1 MIKKILIG
9 LIALLVVLA
18 VIGLILPR
26 HVPVKR
32 SVTINRPASLVYAT
46 VNSFVL
52 FPKWSP
58 WQDLD
63 PNMSQSTEGPRDG
76 VGAKLIWKGND
87 KVGSGTQL
95 ITASTAD
102 QAVASDL
109 NFGDMGTAK
118 SLVTLA
124 ADGNMT
130 RATWTVEVDMGA
142 NPIGHY
148 FGLTMDGMLGKD
160 FASGLSK
167 LKNLV
172 ESMPNTD
179 IAGFSAEPVQLTA
192 APILVVTETA
202 PLEGIAK
209 AYGDGFAQIAKFM
222 AKNKLHQA
230 GAPFG
235 IDDEMTPSSYKF
247 DAGIPVDRGDVV
259 SADGVRVVQSYG
271 GKALK
276 ATHVGA
282 YDGLSKTH
290 DQLLAYIAVHGY
302 TPKGPIFSSFV
313 DDPGNTPVEKL
324 RTEMYA
330 PISDQ

>member
-1 MIKKILIG
+1 MLKKIFIG

-18 VIGLILPR
+18 VIGVILPR
-26 HVPVKR
+26 HVMVKR
-32 SVTINRPASLVYAT
+32 FVTINRPASLVYAT

-63 PNMSQSTEGPRDG
+63 PNMIQTTEGPRDG

-95 ITASTAD
+95 ITASSAD
-102 QAVASDL
+102 RSVASDL
-109 NFGDMGTAK
+109 DFGEMGVAK
-118 SLVTLA
+118 SLVTLTP
-124 ADGNMT
+124 DSSTT
-130 RATWTVEVDMGA
+130 RTTWTVDVDMGA

-148 FGLTMDGMLGKD
+148 VGLTMDGMLGKD
-160 FASGLSK
+160 FASGLAK

-179 IAGFSAEPVQLTA
+179 IAGFRAEPVQLTA
-192 APILVVTETA
+192 VPLLVVTETA
-202 PLEGIAK
+202 PLDAISK
-209 AYGDGFAQIAKFM
+209 AYADGFGQIAKFV

-230 GAPFG
+230 GAPLG
-235 IDDEMTPSSYKF
+235 IDDEMTPGSYKF
-247 DAGIPVDRGDVV
+247 EAGIPVDRGDVT
-259 SADGVRVVQSYG
+259 SADGVRVVQSYA

-276 ATHVGA
+276 TTHVGA
-282 YDGLSKTH
+282 YEELSKTH
-290 DQLLAYIAVHGY
+290 DQLLAYLAAHGY
-302 TPKGPIFSSFV
+302 TPNGPTFSWFV

-330 PISDQ
+330 PIE

>member
-95 ITASTAD
+95 ITASTTD
-102 QAVASDL
+102 RSVASDL

-118 SLVTLA
+118 SSVTLT
-124 ADGNMT
+124 ADGNTT
-130 RATWTVEVDMGA
+130 RTTWTVDVDMGA

-148 FGLTMDGMLGKD
+148 FGFTMDGMLGKD
-160 FASGLSK
+160 FASGLGK
-167 LKNLV
+167 LKILV

-192 APILVVTETA
+192 VPILVVAETA

-230 GAPFG
+230 GAPLG
-235 IDDEMTPSSYKF
+235 IDGEMTPDSYKF
-247 DAGIPVDRGDVV
+247 DAGIPVDRSDVV
-259 SADGVRVVQSYG
+259 GADGVRVVQSYA

-290 DQLLAYIAVHGY
+290 DQLLAYIAAHGY
-302 TPKGPIFSSFV
+302 KLKGPTFSWFV

-330 PISDQ
+330 PIE

>member
-26 HVPVKR
+26 HVSVKR

-102 QAVASDL
+102 QSVASDL

-130 RATWTVEVDMGA
+130 RTSWTVDVDMGA

-160 FASGLSK
+160 FASGLGK
-167 LKNLV
+167 LKKLV

-192 APILVVTETA
+192 APLLVVTETA

-230 GAPFG
+230 GAPLG
-235 IDDEMTPSSYKF
+235 IDAETTPGSYKF
-247 DAGIPVDRGDVV
+247 DAGIPIDRIDVA
-259 SADGVRVVQSYG
+259 SADGVRVVQSYA

-276 ATHVGA
+276 TTHVGA
-282 YDGLSKTH
+282 YEGLAKTH
-290 DQLLAYIAVHGY
+290 DQLLAYMAVHGY
-302 TPKGPIFSSFV
+302 TAKGPTFSWFV
-313 DDPGNTPVEKL
+313 DDPGNTPAEKV

-330 PISDQ
+330 PVE

>member
-26 HVPVKR
+26 HVSVKR

-76 VGAKLIWKGND
+76 VGAKLVWKGND

-102 QAVASDL
+102 QSVASDL

-118 SLVTLA
+118 SLVTLT

-130 RATWTVEVDMGA
+130 RTTWTVDVDMGA

-160 FASGLSK
+160 FASGLGK
-167 LKNLV
+167 LKKLV

-202 PLEGIAK
+202 PLDGIAK
-209 AYGDGFAQIAKFM
+209 AYADGFTQIGKFM

-230 GAPFG
+230 GAPLG
-235 IDDEMTPSSYKF
+235 IDDEMTSGSYKF

-259 SADGVRVVQSYG
+259 SADGVRVIQSYA

-276 ATHVGA
+276 TTHVGA
-282 YDGLSKTH
+282 YDSLTKTH

-302 TPKGPIFSSFV
+302 TAKGPTFSWYV

-330 PISDQ
+330 PVE

>member
-9 LIALLVVLA
+9 LVALVIVLA
-18 VIGLILPR
+18 VIGLMLPR
-26 HVPVKR
+26 HVLVKR

-46 VNSFVL
+46 LNSFVL

-63 PNMSQSTEGPRDG
+63 PNMSQTMEGPRDG
-76 VGAKLIWKGND
+76 VGAKLLWKGND

-102 QAVASDL
+102 QSVASDL
-109 NFGDMGTAK
+109 DFGGMGVAK
-118 SLVTLA
+118 SLMTLTPE
-124 ADGNMT
+124 GSGT
-130 RATWTVEVDMGA
+130 RVTWTLDVDMGA
-142 NPIGHY
+142 NPVAHY

-160 FASGLSK
+160 FATGLGK
-167 LKNLV
+167 LKTLV
-172 ESMPNTD
+172 ESMPDTD
-179 IAGFSAEPVQLTA
+179 ITGFSAQPVQLVAVPT
-192 APILVVTETA
+192 LVVTETA
-202 PLEGIAK
+202 PLDGIAK
-209 AYGDGFAQIAKFM
+209 AYAEGFTQISKFI

-247 DAGIPVDRGDVV
+247 AAGIPVDRGDVV
-259 SADGVRVVQSYG
+259 SADGVRVVQSYAG
-271 GKALK
+271 NALK

-282 YDGLSKTH
+282 YEGLSNTH
-290 DQLLAYIAVHGY
+290 DKLLAYLAAHGY
-302 TPKGPIFSSFV
+302 SAKGPIISSFV

-330 PISDQ
+330 PIGQ

>member
-1 MIKKILIG
+1 MIKKILAG
-9 LIALLVVLA
+9 LVAVLVVLA
-18 VIGLILPR
+18 VVGLILPR
-26 HVPVKR
+26 HVEVKR
-32 SVTINRPASLVYAT
+32 SVTIDRPASLVYAA

-63 PNMSQSTEGPRDG
+63 PNMSQTTEGPRDG
-76 VGAKLIWKGND
+76 VGAKLLWKGND

-102 QAVASDL
+102 RSVASDL
-109 NFGDMGTAK
+109 DFGDMGAAK
-118 SLVTLA
+118 SLMTLTP
-124 ADGNMT
+124 DGKAT
-130 RATWTVEVDMGA
+130 RVTWTVDVDMGA

-148 FGLTMDGMLGKD
+148 IGLTMDGMLGKD
-160 FASGLSK
+160 FASGLNK
-167 LKNLV
+167 LKTLV

-202 PLEGIAK
+202 PLDGISK
-209 AYGDGFAQIAKFM
+209 AYGDGFAQIGKFM

-230 GAPFG
+230 GAPLG
-235 IDDEMTPSSYKF
+235 IDGETTPGSYKF
-247 DAGIPVDRGDVV
+247 DAGIPVDRAEVV
-259 SADGVRVVQSYG
+259 SADGVRAIQSYAG
-271 GKALK
+271 RALK

-282 YDGLSKTH
+282 YESLSKTH
-290 DQLLAYIAVHGY
+290 DQLLAYMAVHGHS
-302 TPKGPIFSSFV
+302 PKGPMFSWYV
-313 DDPGNTPVEKL
+313 DDPGKTPVEKL

-330 PISDQ
+330 PIE

>member
-9 LIALLVVLA
+9 LVALLVVLA

-76 VGAKLIWKGND
+76 VGAKLVWKGND

-102 QAVASDL
+102 QSVASDL

-118 SLVTLA
+118 SLVTLT

-130 RATWTVEVDMGA
+130 RTTWTVEVDMGA

-160 FASGLSK
+160 FASGLGK
-167 LKNLV
+167 LKSLV
-172 ESMPNTD
+172 ESMPNAD
-179 IAGFSAEPVQLTA
+179 IAGFSAEPVQLAA
-192 APILVVTETA
+192 APTLVVGETA
-202 PLEGIAK
+202 PPDGVAK
-209 AYGDGFAQIAKFM
+209 AYADAFGQILKFM

-230 GAPFG
+230 GAPLG
-235 IDDEMTPSSYKF
+235 IDGESAPGSYKF
-247 DAGIPVDRGDVV
+247 DAGIPVDRSD
-259 SADGVRVVQSYG
+259 
-271 GKALK
+271 
-276 ATHVGA
+276 
-282 YDGLSKTH
+282 
-290 DQLLAYIAVHGY
+290 AV
-302 TPKGPIFSSFV
+302 
-313 DDPGNTPVEKL
+313 N
-324 RTEMYA
+324 A
-330 PISDQ
+330 

>member
-1 MIKKILIG
+1 MLVGLIG
-9 LIALLVVLA
+9 LLIILV

-26 HVPVKR
+26 HVQVKR

-46 VNSFVL
+46 IDSFVL

-58 WQDLD
+58 WQELD
-63 PNMSQSTEGPRDG
+63 PNMSQTTEGPRDG
-76 VGAKLIWKGND
+76 VGAKLVWKGND

-102 QAVASDL
+102 QSVASDL
-109 NFGDMGTAK
+109 DFGDMGAAK
-118 SLVTLA
+118 SLMTLTP
-124 ADGNMT
+124 DGNMT
-130 RATWTVEVDMGA
+130 RTTWTVDVDMGA

-160 FASGLSK
+160 FAAGLGK

-172 ESMPNTD
+172 ESLPNAD

-192 APILVVTETA
+192 TPLLVVTETA
-202 PLEGIAK
+202 PPEGIAK
-209 AYGDGFAQIAKFM
+209 AYTDGFAQIAKFM

-230 GAPFG
+230 GVPLG
-235 IDDEMTPSSYKF
+235 IDDEITAGSYKF
-247 DAGIPVDRGDVV
+247 EAAIPVDRGDVL
-259 SADGVRVVQSYG
+259 SADGVRAVQSYA

-276 ATHVGA
+276 TTHVGA
-282 YDGLSKTH
+282 YDGLAKTH
-290 DQLLAYIAVHGY
+290 DQMLAYIAVHGY
-302 TPKGPIFSSFV
+302 TAKGPMFSWYV

-330 PISDQ
+330 PIE